1 MANLSFQE
9 KKIIKDNLVQAGYV
23 LNFSNPSFNDFI
35 YDVTG
40 MNADDPKYSENNS
53 GSKGQRLLKFI
64 ELESDYTVGLLLKAL
79 FEELVDF
86 NKQQGK
92 LRDSNYYSLYTK
104 IFDRLISGGNVV
116 EHIDAI
122 QATNEDKDFHS
133 LAKLI
138 RESIEKNEPEA
149 ALDRLHTYTIKFLKE
164 LCDLHKITL
173 TKEETV
179 NALFGKYIKAI
190 REKGF
195 LESAMA
201 EKIVQFSFQIMDAF
215 NDIRNNRSYAHDNQ
229 ILNYD
234 ESVLI
239 FSNISSMVKFIQAM
253 EAKNKS
259 KKVEEADLDWGQF

>member
-1 MANLSFQE
+1 MAELSYQE
-9 KKIIKDNLVQAGYV
+9 KKIIKDNLIQAGYV
-23 LNFSNPSFNDFI
+23 LNFSNSSFNEFI

-40 MNADDPKYSENNS
+40 KNADDPRYSENNS
-53 GSKGQRLLKFI
+53 GSKGQRLIKFI
-64 ELESDYTVGLLLKAL
+64 ELEADYTVGVLLKAL
-79 FEELVDF
+79 FDELVAF
-86 NKQQGK
+86 NNQNGK
-92 LRDSNYYSLYTK
+92 VRDSNYYSIYCK
-104 IFDRLISGGNVV
+104 IFERLLNGGTVV

-122 QATNEDKDFHS
+122 QATNDDKDFHS

-164 LCDLHKITL
+164 LCQVHQITV

-215 NDIRNNRSYAHDNQ
+215 NDIRNNKSYAHDNQ

-239 FSNISSMVKFIQAM
+239 FSNITAMVRFIQSM
-253 EAKNKS
+253 ETKNKNRQI
-259 KKVEEADLDWGQF
+259 EEADIDWGQF